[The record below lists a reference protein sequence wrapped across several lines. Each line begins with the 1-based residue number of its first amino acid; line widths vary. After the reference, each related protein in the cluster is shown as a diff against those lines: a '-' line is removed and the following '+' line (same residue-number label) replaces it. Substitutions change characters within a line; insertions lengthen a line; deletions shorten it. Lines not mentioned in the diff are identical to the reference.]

1 MGRSIR
7 ILVVLALAFAWV
19 GCQSFK
25 VRSDWDPSVGFS
37 NFQRYVWVEPLARE
51 ESNPFADN
59 TLLRSRVRAAIEDA
73 LNRRGF
79 RSQESRTGADFL
91 VTYHVV
97 LEEQFDIDTFSIS
110 SGHIHGRHLSL
121 GTFHSSS
128 RAEAFQESTLVI
140 DFLDP
145 KSEDLVWR
153 GWGSG
158 ILGTRDRIR
167 SLDVLDQGIQAILKA
182 FPPRM

>member
-7 ILVVLALAFAWV
+7 CLVVVALAFAWF
-19 GCQSFK
+19 GCQSLR
-25 VRSDWDPSVGFS
+25 VRSDWDPSISFS
-37 NFQRYVWVEPLARE
+37 DFRQYVWVEPPARE

-59 TLLRSRVRAAIEDA
+59 TLLRGRVRVSMEDA
-73 LNRRGF
+73 LKRRGF
-79 RSQESRTGADFL
+79 RSQDSRTGADFL
-91 VTYHVV
+91 VTYSVV
-97 LEEQFDIDTFSIS
+97 LEEQIDIDTFSIS
-110 SGHIHGRHLSL
+110 SGYIHGRRYPV
-121 GTFHSSS
+121 GTFRSSS

-167 SLDVLDQGIQAILKA
+167 SVDVLDEGVRAILAA